1 MLNIILFVGHSP
13 TVVTEMMPIRNNLHA
28 NESDGKRYQIRFA
41 RARTRLKTKLV
52 QSLDPR

>member
-13 TVVTEMMPIRNNLHA
+13 TIVTEMMPIRNNLHA
-28 NESDGKRYQIRFA
+28 NESDGKRYQIRLA